1 MREEM
6 NDTPQSPKGPDAF
19 DVVEIVDRLTASHVS
34 ATVES
39 ANDSDFILRLS
50 HEAVLPE
57 EAHLRWFDG
66 ASAWQAI
73 VQLRRLGETRVGCEL
88 APSSEWEVAPARRS
102 VRAPVENAP
111 LVVRIVASKVLARGR
126 RVHAVCVDISDT
138 GCRANWPGGI
148 PRVGDAI
155 DVAWDAEISGAAPEW
170 VPARV
175 SRIIPRR
182 FGAHHVCFSFDL
194 ADPRHAAL
202 VRAWHQSWL
211 QYGRQRARDQR
222 AA

>member
-73 VQLRRLGETRVGCEL
+73 VQLRRLGRH
-88 APSSEWEVAPARRS
+88 WRS
-102 VRAPVENAP
+102 RKTAG
-111 LVVRIVASKVLARGR
+111 RIG
-126 RVHAVCVDISDT
+126 
-138 GCRANWPGGI
+138 
-148 PRVGDAI
+148 
-155 DVAWDAEISGAAPEW
+155 
-170 VPARV
+170 
-175 SRIIPRR
+175 
-182 FGAHHVCFSFDL
+182 
-194 ADPRHAAL
+194 
-202 VRAWHQSWL
+202 
-211 QYGRQRARDQR
+211 
-222 AA
+222 